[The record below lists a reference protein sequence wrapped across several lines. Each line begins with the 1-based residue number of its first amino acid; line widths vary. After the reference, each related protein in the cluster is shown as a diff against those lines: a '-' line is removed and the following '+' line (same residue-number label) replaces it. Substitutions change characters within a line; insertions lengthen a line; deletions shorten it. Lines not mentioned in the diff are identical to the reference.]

1 MYLCSLSCILKVG
14 FCTFKVY
21 LCTLNINFCAFKL
34 NFCNWENFCTG
45 KVYLCAVK
53 RHPLLEEIAFLFFE
67 NILVFC
73 FVDNFT
79 KFCLPSNYAKGLQ
92 RPDRGV
98 VPVCTDCYFAVGRI
112 TLYSQ
117 EYYSIVW

>member
-1 MYLCSLSCILKVG
+1 MLVYFEYKFLCFQSDFFFVVG
-14 FCTFKVY
+14 KFFA
-21 LCTLNINFCAFKL
+21 L
-34 NFCNWENFCTG
+34 G
-45 KVYLCAVK
+45 KYICAVK
-53 RHPLLEEIAFLFFE
+53 GQSLLEEIAILLFE
-67 NILVFC
+67 NIIVFC

-117 EYYSIVW
+117 EYNSIVW